1 MDRHDLTPQ
10 GRAISKCA
18 MSASPGP
25 QSQTLESEELVWTS
39 TDEPVVEPAAWLSAV
54 PEVQAI
60 ADHLPMGVLVIETS
74 VGRILHLNREAE
86 RLLVLRRSQVQ
97 GRSAAKALD
106 PVLAELCTPA
116 RWRMLEG
123 ARQASREDVRL
134 QTPFGQRWLQL
145 QRSLVTW
152 PGARRPVGLIS
163 LQDASAKR
171 QLERA
176 LQESD
181 TRFREVTDSV
191 SECLFVTTP
200 AWDRLHFS
208 SPLLLDTL
216 GLSPTEL
223 RQGPQLF
230 EQRVHPDDRA
240 IYARRLQAQA
250 EGQASDLVLRILHPA
265 KGLRWVRLRTRLQP
279 HSQGQSLV
287 YGILSDVTD
296 EQTYQAE
303 LQRARD
309 LAEAASQA
317 KSAFM
322 ANMSHEMRTPMNG
335 IMGMT
340 QLLLGTALQE
350 EQRGYALA
358 ALRSAE
364 TLLRQIN
371 NVLDFTQAES
381 GRLTLNTTVCAPSA
395 LTEAL
400 IAQHLPAAQAKGLRL
415 HLVLD
420 DSLPSEIQVDALRL
434 SQLLDKLLDNAIK
447 FTAQGE
453 VSLRASATAD
463 RLHFEVIDTGVGM
476 AADELPRLF
485 AAFTQGDASLA
496 RPHEGSGLGLS
507 MAQGLV
513 KLMGGRLEARST
525 PGQGS
530 CISVTLP
537 LEDAATMSQRTSGL
551 TAFSGRS
558 ILVVEDN
565 ETNQEVIR
573 EMLLQL
579 GCRVRLCAN
588 ALSGLQA
595 LCEER
600 FDLVMMDIHMPG
612 MDGMEALS
620 WFRKGPTQQFK
631 FLCPPDTKV
640 LAVTA
645 NALEGDEQRLLQHGF
660 DGYLPKPVRQS
671 QLLDMLT
678 LSIPDKNQTQVA
690 SAEHG
695 SPEGRTMTPTPQPAA
710 STLLD
715 APSLQRLRE
724 LDPGGKNQLLQRVV
738 QAFLKSLDRLLP
750 ELAQARQQATPDT
763 AGIRHVAHTLK
774 SSSASLGALEL
785 SRRCAD
791 IETMVRNNQSEGLDS
806 LLDGMLDEV
815 ERVRH
820 ALNEL
825 LTGPQ

>member
-1 MDRHDLTPQ
+1 MTRPEPIEWSPDEEPAGHAPALLR
-10 GRAISKCA
+10 
-18 MSASPGP
+18 ASP
-25 QSQTLESEELVWTS
+25 EI
-39 TDEPVVEPAAWLSAV
+39 
-54 PEVQAI
+54 QAI
-60 ADHLPMGVLVIETS
+60 ADQLPLGVLVIETS
-74 VGRILHLNREAE
+74 VARILHLNREAE
-86 RLLVLRRSQVQ
+86 RLLVLRRAQVLGHAASQH
-97 GRSAAKALD
+97 LD
-106 PVLAELCTPA
+106 PALAELCQPA
-116 RWRMLEG
+116 RWRQLEG
-123 ARQASREDVRL
+123 ARQAGREDLRL
-134 QTPFGQRWLQL
+134 QTAFGLRWLQV
-145 QRSLVTW
+145 QRSLVSW
-152 PGARRPVGLIS
+152 AGARRPVGLIS

-191 SECLFVTTP
+191 RECLFVTTP
-200 AWDRLHFS
+200 NWDRLHFS

-216 GLSPTEL
+216 GLTPSEL
-223 RQGPQLF
+223 RMGPQLF

-240 IYARRLQAQA
+240 LYARRLQAQA
-250 EGQASDLVLRILHPA
+250 EGQPSDLVLRILHPA

-279 HSQGQSLV
+279 HAHGQSLV
-287 YGILSDVTD
+287 YGILADVSD
-296 EQTYQAE
+296 EQARQAE

-340 QLLLGTALQE
+340 QLLLGTPLQD
-350 EQRGYALA
+350 EQRGYAQA
-358 ALRSAE
+358 AYRSAE

-371 NVLDFTQAES
+371 NVLDFAQAES
-381 GRLTLNTTVCAPSA
+381 GQLALALDACSPRLLAETL
-395 LTEAL
+395 L
-400 IAQHLPAAQAKGLRL
+400 AQHQPAAHAKGLQL
-415 HLVLD
+415 LLECGEG
-420 DSLPSEIQVDALRL
+420 LPLEIQADALRL
-434 SQLLDKLLDNAIK
+434 SQVLDKLLDNAIK
-447 FTAQGE
+447 FTARGE
-453 VSLRASATAD
+453 VRLRLEAGAQQ
-463 RLHFEVIDTGVGM
+463 LHFRVQDSGVGM
-476 AADELPRLF
+476 AAEDLPRLF
-485 AAFTQGDASLA
+485 SAFTQGNASLA

-507 MAQGLV
+507 IAQGLV
-513 KLMGGRLEARST
+513 KLMGGQIEALST
-525 PGQGS
+525 PGLGS
-530 CISVTLP
+530 CITVSLS
-537 LEDAATMSQRTSGL
+537 LAAPAAEIPAAAGSAQRTSGL
-551 TAFSGRS
+551 TPFSGRS

-579 GCRVRLCAN
+579 GCRVRLCAD

-620 WFRKGPTQQFK
+620 WFRKGPTQQLK
-631 FLCPPDTKV
+631 FLCPPSTKV
-640 LAVTA
+640 VAVTA
-645 NALEGDEQRLLQHGF
+645 NALDGDEQRLRQHGF

-678 LSIPDKNQTQVA
+678 LSIPDAA
-690 SAEHG
+690 SPTDANADR
-695 SPEGRTMTPTPQPAA
+695 SPLEGRTMTSTPESTPGAPA
-710 STLLD
+710 LLD
-715 APSLQRLRE
+715 SQALARLRE

-738 QAFLKSLDRLLP
+738 QAFLKSLERLLP
-750 ELAQARQQATPDT
+750 ELAQARAGATLELG
-763 AGIRHVAHTLK
+763 AVRHVAHTLK

-791 IETMVRNNQSEGLDS
+791 IEAMVRNNQSEGLDS
-806 LLDGMLDEV
+806 LLDGMQDEV

-820 ALNEL
+820 ALSEL